1 MVVDRARG
9 SDEAGGPE
17 AAQGVDDLE
26 AQARVHLSE
35 MVLDYIAG
43 GAADE
48 LTVAWN
54 RRAYDSMRLRPAIP
68 DSADP
73 VDLSVRLLGR
83 TLPHPVLLAPA
94 AYHRVI
100 HPAGELA
107 TAGGAAAANATWVVS
122 TGSTTPIEEITAQAG
137 SPLWFQLYLQ
147 SDHEITRDLVHRVEA
162 AGVEALVLTVDT
174 PAIGIRYRQ
183 TRSAFRLPEGVTTP
197 HLDDLLRGR
206 RTILTPE
213 RVPVTW
219 KEIERMRGIARVPL
233 LLKGILTAADARR
246 AIEAGVDGLIVSNHG
261 GRNLDT
267 LPATIDALPEVAV
280 AVDGRVPLLV
290 DGGIRRGTDV
300 VKALARGADAVL
312 IGRPY
317 LWGLAAH
324 GAAGVERAVRLLVRE
339 TELALALCG
348 RRRAAEVGAEVLWD
362 G

>member
-1 MVVDRARG
+1 MVKDLPPA
-9 SDEAGGPE
+9 P
-17 AAQGVDDLE
+17 VDDPGSAQSVDELE
-26 AQARVHLSE
+26 ERGRSRLSE
-35 MVLDYIAG
+35 MAIDYVAG

-48 LTVAWN
+48 LTVGWN
-54 RRAYDSMRLRPAIP
+54 RRAYDGIRLRSRIP
-68 DSADP
+68 ESAEP
-73 VDLSVRLLGR
+73 VDLSVPLLGR
-83 TLPHPVLLAPA
+83 TLPHPILLAPT
-94 AYHRVI
+94 AYHRVV
-100 HPAGELA
+100 HEEGERA
-107 TAGGAAAANATWVVS
+107 TARGAAAADATWVVS
-122 TGSTTPIEEITAQAG
+122 TGTTTSIEEIAAVAG
-137 SPLWFQLYLQ
+137 APLWFQLYLQ
-147 SDHEITRDLVHRVEA
+147 SDPGVNRDLVRRVEE

-174 PAIGIRYRQ
+174 PAIGVRYRQ
-183 TRSAFRLPEGVTTP
+183 TRSAFGLPEGVSTP

-219 KEIERMRGIARVPL
+219 KEIEWLRGIARVPL

-246 AIEAGVDGLIVSNHG
+246 AVAAGVGGIIVSNHG

-267 LPATIDALPEVAV
+267 LPATIDALPEVA
-280 AVDGRVPLLV
+280 AASAGDVPLLV

-339 TELALALCG
+339 TELALTLCG
-348 RRRAAEVGAEVLWD
+348 HRSARAVGPEVLWD